1 MYICNSTYAYKSM
14 KSGDS
19 FEPKFTAANK
29 DWFKLTIKKYFHG
42 NLANDSSEVYLA
54 DFRYTDTT
62 QNYILKNW
70 MWINLTSLGNVDS
83 LTFSMHSSQNGAY
96 GMNTPAFF
104 CIDNLTLN
112 TNYDT
117 LETGIKN
124 YFTQNSLNLYPNP
137 AVTETEI
144 VYSTTTSV
152 PVSMKVIDLLGNE
165 LIEQKAQSYT
175 GINKFKIEISTL
187 PAGVYY
193 VTLNAGNNFMTKKLI
208 KQ

>member
-1 MYICNSTYAYKSM
+1 
-14 KSGDS
+14 
-19 FEPKFTAANK
+19 
-29 DWFKLTIKKYFHG
+29 
-42 NLANDSSEVYLA
+42 
-54 DFRYTDTT
+54 
-62 QNYILKNW
+62 